1 MATLVHAALRL
12 RKTARLSYGYLGA
25 VALGAIVA
33 LGEFSR
39 PAAELGLL
47 HAVAIAI
54 WLVVAGGRASA
65 HRRARESGEPTL
77 STEIELGLLALVA
90 AHATLQVAGGLASPY
105 QPGIYLLVALLT
117 SFLDRRSGWVLTFA
131 ALGLDLAI
139 HRHAEGDATLGPWIV
154 RSAFTS
160 VFAVASL
167 AFTRVE
173 IARVRASGQRSL
185 AEERA
190 RVKEES
196 RFFRLAAPATRS
208 EGDEERLFQ
217 SSVEEL
223 HHSLYHLLRLL
234 HRTLELHTVTLLM
247 FDEERAKLRMVE
259 AVSDSDDL
267 AEGPFAPSEGA
278 VGAALKRGEAMN
290 LRNLKPGYRGLVYY
304 NGPALAR
311 AFLATP
317 VIDRGEIV
325 GALCADRIV
334 DRPFTEHEQ
343 GLLLET
349 TRQLLRALE
358 NERVFVQLER
368 SKREQ
373 TMLYRAS
380 QALGAALD
388 RGAVIE
394 AGLEAAREIV
404 RYDVAAITSYDAET
418 KKHKIERA
426 LGEGIASLEGLE
438 FKDNHSLTSMA
449 VKNRHF
455 LPYRG
460 EHDARSQ
467 VVFTKRARVDGMN
480 SLLVLPLIVREDAIG
495 ALVLGSREPRKFPE
509 AIRQTLQVLANQLS
523 VSLANALAVSRLEEM
538 ATTDGL
544 TGCLNKRTFL
554 EEMEKRIRAAE
565 RFGRKLSLIITDI
578 DHFKSVNDTYGHA
591 TGDVVI
597 RELGHVLKRVK
608 RETDIVARFGGEEFC
623 VLCEETD
630 TEGAYQLAERA
641 RIELADTVFN
651 PELGELRVLLSL
663 DVATFPE
670 HAPSPE
676 ALFEAA
682 DKALYVA
689 KNSGRNQTRVA
700 A

>member
-12 RKTARLSYGYLGA
+12 RRTARLSYGYLAA

-33 LGEFSR
+33 LGEFTR
-39 PAAELGLL
+39 PAGELGLL
-47 HAVAIAI
+47 HVVAAAI
-54 WLVVAGGRASA
+54 WVVVTMGRASA
-65 HRRARESGEPTL
+65 HRRAKESQEG
-77 STEIELGLLALVA
+77 SIATEIELGLLALVA
-90 AHATLQVAGGLASPY
+90 AHAALQVFGGLTGPY
-105 QPGIYLLVALLT
+105 QPAIYILVALLT
-117 SFLDRRSGWVLTFA
+117 SFLDPRSGLALTAA
-131 ALGLDLAI
+131 ALGLDFAI
-139 HRHAEGDATLGPWIV
+139 HRFAEGDPTLAPWIV
-154 RSAFTS
+154 RSVFTG
-160 VFAVASL
+160 VFASASF

-173 IARVRASGQRSL
+173 IARVRAKGLRSL

-190 RVKEES
+190 RVQEES

-234 HRTLELHTVTLLM
+234 HQTLELHTAAILM
-247 FDEERAKLRMVE
+247 FDEAKSKLRMVE
-259 AVSDSDDL
+259 SVSDSDDL
-267 AEGPFAPSEGA
+267 AEGPFSPSEGA

-290 LRNLKPGYRGLVYY
+290 LRNLKPGYGGLVYY
-304 NGPALAR
+304 NGPALCR
-311 AFLATP
+311 AFVATP
-317 VIDRGEIV
+317 IVDRGEIV
-325 GALCADRIV
+325 GVLCADRIV
-334 DRPFTEHEQ
+334 DRPFTDREQ
-343 GLLLET
+343 ALLEEA
-349 TRQLLRALE
+349 TRQVLRALE

-373 TMLYRAS
+373 TVLYKAS

-388 RGAVIE
+388 RDAVMK

-404 RYDVAAITSYDAET
+404 RYDVAAITSFDPEQ
-418 KKHKIERA
+418 KKHRVERVE
-426 LGEGIASLEGLE
+426 GESIASLEGLE
-438 FKDNHSLTSMA
+438 FKDNHSLTAMA

-460 EHDARSQ
+460 EYDARSQ
-467 VVFTKRARVDGMN
+467 VVFTKRARIEGMS
-480 SLLVLPLIVREDAIG
+480 SLLVLPLVVREDAIG
-495 ALVLGSREPRKFPE
+495 TLVLGSREPQKFPE
-509 AIRQTLQVLANQLS
+509 AVRQTLQVLANQLS
-523 VSLANALAVSRLEEM
+523 VSLANAAAVSRLEEM

-544 TGCLNKRTFL
+544 TGCLNKRAFL
-554 EEMEKRIRAAE
+554 EELEKRMRSAE

-630 TEGAYQLAERA
+630 TEGAFQLAERA
-641 RIELADTVFN
+641 RHELNATVFN
-651 PELGELRVLLSL
+651 TELGELRVGLSL
-663 DVATFPE
+663 GVATFPE
-670 HAPSPE
+670 HAAHPQ

-682 DKALYVA
+682 DRALYQA
-689 KNSGRNQTRVA
+689 KNSGRNQTCVA
-700 A
+700 

>member
-12 RKTARLSYGYLGA
+12 RRTVRLSYGYLA
-25 VALGAIVA
+25 AAALAAIVA

-39 PAAELGLL
+39 PLAALGLL
-47 HAVAIAI
+47 HAVAITTWVTA
-54 WLVVAGGRASA
+54 VGGRLSA
-65 HRRARESGEPTL
+65 HRRARENGEPTI
-77 STEIELGLLALVA
+77 STQIELGLLALVA
-90 AHATLQVAGGLASPY
+90 AHGALQVAGGLTTAY
-105 QPGIYLLVALLT
+105 QPALYLLVALLT
-117 SFLDRRSGWVLTFA
+117 SFLDRKSGLTLTMA
-131 ALGLDLAI
+131 AIGLDLAV
-139 HRHAEGDATLGPWIV
+139 HTHAEVDPSLSPWIV
-154 RSAFTS
+154 RSAFTAI
-160 VFAVASL
+160 FAAASL

-190 RVKEES
+190 RVQEES

-208 EGDEERLFQ
+208 EGDEARLFHA
-217 SSVEEL
+217 SVEEL

-234 HRTLELHTVTLLM
+234 HRTLELHTVALLM
-247 FDEERAKLRMVE
+247 FDEARAKLRMVE
-259 AVSDSDDL
+259 SVSDSDDL
-267 AEGPFAPSEGA
+267 AEGPFVPSEGA
-278 VGAALKRGEAMN
+278 VGAALKRGEPMN
-290 LRNLKPGYRGLVYY
+290 LRNLKPGYRGLLYY
-304 NGPALAR
+304 HGPALCR
-311 AFLATP
+311 AFVAMP
-317 VIDRGEIV
+317 VVDRGEIV
-325 GALCADRIV
+325 GVLCADRIV
-334 DRPFTEHEQ
+334 DRPFTDQEES
-343 GLLLET
+343 LLDEA

-373 TMLYRAS
+373 TVLYRAS

-388 RGAVIE
+388 RDAVLD

-404 RYDVAAITSYDAET
+404 RFDIAAVTGFDPET
-418 KKHKIERA
+418 KKHRVA
-426 LGEGIASLEGLE
+426 RVVGESIASLEGLE
-438 FKDNHSLTSMA
+438 FKDNNSLTSMA

-460 EHDARSQ
+460 EYDARNQ
-467 VVFTKRARVDGMN
+467 VVFTKRARIEGMS

-495 ALVLGSREPRKFPE
+495 TLVLGSREPQKFPE
-509 AIRQTLQVLANQLS
+509 AVRQTLQVLANQLS

-544 TGCLNKRTFL
+544 TGCLNKRAFL
-554 EEMEKRIRAAE
+554 EEMEKRIRSAE

-630 TEGAYQLAERA
+630 TEGAFQLAERA
-641 RIELADTVFN
+641 RAELGDTVFN
-651 PELGELRVLLSL
+651 TELGELRVALSL
-663 DVATFPE
+663 GVATFPE
-670 HAPSPE
+670 HAASSPS
-676 ALFEAA
+676 LFDAA
-682 DKALYVA
+682 DKALYQA
-689 KNSGRNQTRVA
+689 KNSGRNQTCIA
-700 A
+700 

>member
-12 RKTARLSYGYLGA
+12 RRTARLSYGYLAA
-25 VALGAIVA
+25 VALAAIVA

-39 PAAELGLL
+39 PASELGLL
-47 HAVAIAI
+47 HAIAASI
-54 WLVVAGGRASA
+54 WVVVVLGRLSA
-65 HRRARESGEPTL
+65 HRRAREDAEPAIATQ
-77 STEIELGLLALVA
+77 IELGLLALVA
-90 AHATLQVAGGLASPY
+90 AHAALQVAGGLTSPY
-105 QPGIYLLVALLT
+105 QPALYLLVALFT
-117 SFLDRRSGWVLTFA
+117 SFLDPRSGFSLTTA
-131 ALGLDLAI
+131 AIGLDFAI
-139 HRHAEGDATLGPWIV
+139 HTHAEGGESLAPWIV
-154 RSAFTS
+154 RAAFTV
-160 VFAVASL
+160 VFAAASL

-173 IARVRASGQRSL
+173 IARLRASGQRSL

-190 RVKEES
+190 RVQEES

-208 EGDEERLFQ
+208 EGDEERLFHA
-217 SSVEEL
+217 SVEEL

-247 FDEERAKLRMVE
+247 FDESKTKLRMVE
-259 AVSDSDDL
+259 SVSDSDDL
-267 AEGPFAPSEGA
+267 AEGPFVPTEGA

-290 LRNLKPGYRGLVYY
+290 LRNLKPGYMGLLYY
-304 NGPALAR
+304 HGPALCR
-311 AFLATP
+311 AFVATP
-317 VIDRGEIV
+317 VVDRDEIV
-325 GALCADRIV
+325 GVLCADRIV
-334 DRPFTEHEQ
+334 DRPFTEHEE
-343 GLLLET
+343 GLLEDA

-373 TMLYRAS
+373 TVLYKAS

-388 RGAVIE
+388 KDAVLE

-404 RYDVAAITSYDAET
+404 RYDVAAVTSFDPET
-418 KKHKIERA
+418 KKHKVERA
-426 LGEGIASLEGLE
+426 LGESIASLEGLE
-438 FKDNHSLTSMA
+438 FKDNNSLTSMV

-460 EHDARSQ
+460 EYDARSQ
-467 VVFTKRARVDGMN
+467 VVFTKRARIEGMS
-480 SLLVLPLIVREDAIG
+480 SLLVLPLIVREDSIG
-495 ALVLGSREPRKFPE
+495 TLVLGSREPQKFPE
-509 AIRQTLQVLANQLS
+509 AVRQTLQVLANQLS
-523 VSLANALAVSRLEEM
+523 VSLANAHAVSRLEEM

-544 TGCLNKRTFL
+544 TGCLNKRAFL
-554 EEMEKRIRAAE
+554 EEMEKRVRSAE

-630 TEGAYQLAERA
+630 TEGATQLAERA
-641 RIELADTVFN
+641 RVELGDTVFN
-651 PELGELRVLLSL
+651 TELGELRVALSL
-663 DVATFPE
+663 GVATFPE
-670 HAPSPE
+670 HATHPH

-682 DKALYVA
+682 DKALYKA
-689 KNSGRNQTRVA
+689 KNSGRNQVCVA
-700 A
+700 